1 MAETLTPIWVDEEVA
16 VAEPLQLSRW
26 LDDSPWRQVRR
37 CDPAARALA
46 DRHYSRQTPGATEFM
61 ASGRTFVLLAHD
73 HSAVWGAIENLDPV
87 GNRRWRCSIF
97 RNEGVARSSDLIR
110 SATALTVAY
119 WERRWGLPAV
129 PLTTEVDPAKVRT
142 KRDPGRCFLRAG
154 WRRIG
159 VVRGLVVLEAPTA
172 QRLIS
177 DFEPCED
184 EEISRGGPRG

>member
-1 MAETLTPIWVDEEVA
+1 
-16 VAEPLQLSRW
+16 
-26 LDDSPWRQVRR
+26 
-37 CDPAARALA
+37 
-46 DRHYSRQTPGATEFM
+46 M

-129 PLTTEVDPAKVRT
+129 PLTTEVDPSKVRP

-154 WRRIG
+154 WRRVG

-172 QRLIS
+172 DALHSMRVQ
-177 DFEPCED
+177 
-184 EEISRGGPRG
+184 